1 MSTWLP
7 FAIKI
12 PGPGWKQGY
21 GDVAER
27 ELSFIEG
34 EVKHSAEGSMGAL
47 LGEIQHPTRQASWHF
62 SIDKDGTI
70 VQHYP
75 LEAITWHC
83 GLPGDRSF
91 DTSIV
96 GNITLVGE
104 EHAGVRG
111 ETIVGAQ
118 QAASRMITDAIHDLC
133 PRVASR
139 GLRLRDTL
147 WEHNWVS
154 PVTSCPSG
162 RMDWAAFIGMED
174 EMTPAQEAKLDRV
187 LALADALLTPKQYG
201 PEWYNRMDTP
211 LHMIETVLSYLD
223 GVHLGRV
230 YKSLGIDPLKPD
242 TSPTLRKIIQEEI
255 VRTRLTQ

>member
-21 GDVAER
+21 GGVAER

-34 EVKHSAEGSMGAL
+34 EVKHSAEGPMGAL

-111 ETIVGAQ
+111 EPIVGAQ
-118 QAASRMITDAIHDLC
+118 QRASRMISDAILSLC

-139 GLRLRDTL
+139 GLRTRDTL

-162 RMDWAAFIGMED
+162 RMDWTSFITPQGGDIGMED
-174 EMTPAQEAKLDRV
+174 EMTPAQEAKLDLVLKAMGFGTDFGDSLTAWLNRV
-187 LALADALLTPKQYG
+187 SDRERK
-201 PEWYNRMDTP
+201 E
-211 LHMIETVLSYLD
+211 I
-223 GVHLGRV
+223 
-230 YKSLGIDPLKPD
+230 
-242 TSPTLRKIIQEEI
+242 RKIVQEEI
-255 VRTRLTQ
+255 AKTRLTQ